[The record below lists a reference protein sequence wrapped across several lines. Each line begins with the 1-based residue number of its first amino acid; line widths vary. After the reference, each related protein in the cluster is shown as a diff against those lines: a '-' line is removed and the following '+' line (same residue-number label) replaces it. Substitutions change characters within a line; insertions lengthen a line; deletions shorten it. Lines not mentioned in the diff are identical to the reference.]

1 MASLGGY
8 NTAINV
14 VIAALMALIGLLFF
28 ICLLREST
36 LLRMAASGGA
46 FWLIIM
52 FMLTFADYFHP
63 FELKSEARLADGLDG
78 TVRRFLHC
86 IYSEGV
92 IRV

>member
-1 MASLGGY
+1 
-8 NTAINV
+8 
-14 VIAALMALIGLLFF
+14 
-28 ICLLREST
+28 
-36 LLRMAASGGA
+36 MAASGGT

-63 FELKSEARLADGLDG
+63 LELKSEARLADGLDG